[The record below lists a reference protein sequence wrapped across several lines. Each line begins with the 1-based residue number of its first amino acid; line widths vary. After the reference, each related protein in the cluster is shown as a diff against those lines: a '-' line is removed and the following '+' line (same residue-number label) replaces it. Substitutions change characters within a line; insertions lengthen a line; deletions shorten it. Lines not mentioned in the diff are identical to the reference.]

1 MPLLL
6 LQIKAELENIETMV
20 PVEGVCWKLEIE
32 NDASER
38 KVITCSSTEEEE
50 LEGSRG

>member
-6 LQIKAELENIETMV
+6 LKIKAELENLETLI
-20 PVEGVCWKLEIE
+20 PVEGVCWKFEVE

-38 KVITCSSTEEEE
+38 KTITCSSTEEEE